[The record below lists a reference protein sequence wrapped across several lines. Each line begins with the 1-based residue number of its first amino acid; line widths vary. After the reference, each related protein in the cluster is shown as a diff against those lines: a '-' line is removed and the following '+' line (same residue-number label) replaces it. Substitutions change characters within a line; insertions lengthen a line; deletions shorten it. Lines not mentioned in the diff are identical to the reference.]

1 MERQI
6 RLLIVDDQAADA
18 EISARLLKQAGYH
31 CVWERVDTERS
42 FRERLRGFQPDLI
55 FSDFSMPRFDGLSA
69 LEIAASEVPDTPF
82 IFVSGSLGEKRAA
95 QARKLGALDVVP
107 KHDLSRLAPAVA
119 RVLADCMLPGA
130 DSNPAER
137 MRRLSG
143 ALQMLSALRASTRQI
158 RSRGA
163 LLEEACHIV
172 NASQQYRYA
181 FVALVN
187 PHTRIAHTVAWTGAG
202 AARGE
207 EASFHVAQGPGLDES
222 SVSFVLRTGEPNVC
236 FDLADYHGPLAAV
249 ERRGAQIAGS
259 FLCLPLLVDG
269 IAIGALTLG
278 GIRNAMVSE
287 QELLLLDE
295 FAAELSQA
303 LRALPDEAAVPPH
316 PVVER
321 LTQLNRRETFCEHV
335 ARLLETVALDS
346 SPLTVAVFDIERL
359 RDVNVSFGRHAGDRL
374 VRSVAERLKRRFGG
388 TADLGAFGGG
398 TFAAVFSLPPVT
410 AAAMERAS
418 TETQRIP
425 HTYAPATPHDAT
437 TAVFGHPFAIGDH
450 TVPVT
455 VKCGLARFP
464 INGGDAET
472 LVQFAEASLHKLRER
487 RADSRPAFRLPHI
500 SEMPP
505 EELERRLRRALDKQH
520 FVLRYQPQFDRTG
533 RICGVEALLRWDDP
547 DRGTVAPAAFLPALE
562 ASGLMVPVGEW
573 VLKRA
578 TADWRR
584 WQGLGL
590 PPLRLA
596 LNVSRMELA
605 RTDFAPRFLDA
616 MGLHGKAR
624 CQIDIEIAE
633 GVLLSDPQGAKRCLA
648 QLRGAGVQVAIDD
661 FGMGIG
667 TLRRLRELPVDVL
680 KIDRTFVNQLTPDAQ
695 SQAVVSTIVSLAR
708 AYGLETIAEGVE
720 TRQQLRI
727 LHSLGCE
734 RSQGFLHSPPLTA
747 DELENMLGA
756 LITCAS

>member
-1 MERQI
+1 MEQQI

-31 CVWERVDTERS
+31 CVWERVETEQS
-42 FRERLRGFQPDLI
+42 FRERLHGFQPHLI

-69 LEIAASEVPDTPF
+69 LEIAAAVAPDTPF
-82 IFVSGSLGEKRAA
+82 IFVSGSLGEKRAV
-95 QARKLGALDVVP
+95 QALKLGAFDCVP

-119 RVLADCMLPGA
+119 RVMAESMLPGS

-143 ALQMLSALRASTRQI
+143 ALQMLSALRAASRQI
-158 RSRGA
+158 HTRGA
-163 LLEEACHIV
+163 LLEEACHIIHL
-172 NASQQYRYA
+172 SQQYRHA
-181 FVALVN
+181 FVALEN

-207 EASFHVAQGPGLDES
+207 EASFHVAHGPGLDES

-236 FDLADYHGPLAAV
+236 LELVDYRGPLAAV

-259 FLCLPLLVDG
+259 FICLPLLVDG
-269 IAIGALTLG
+269 RAIGALTLG

-295 FAAELSQA
+295 FAAELSEA
-303 LRALPDEAAVPPH
+303 LRALPDEAALPLH
-316 PVVER
+316 PVLER
-321 LTQLNRRETFCEHV
+321 ITQLNRRETFCEHV
-335 ARLLETVALDS
+335 AQLLEKVAPDS
-346 SPLTVAVFDIERL
+346 APLTVAVFDIERL
-359 RDVNVSFGRHAGDRL
+359 RDVNVSYGRHAGDRL

-398 TFAAVFSLPPVT
+398 TFAAVFSLPSSP
-410 AAAMERAS
+410 AMDIERSS

-425 HTYAPATPHDAT
+425 HTQAPGQDAT
-437 TAVFGHPFAIGDH
+437 GAVFGHPFAIGDH
-450 TVPVT
+450 SVPVT

-464 INGGDAET
+464 MNGGDAET
-472 LVQFAEASLHKLRER
+472 LVQFAEAALQKLRER
-487 RADSRPAFRLPHI
+487 RADSRPAIRLPHI

-505 EELERRLRRALDKQH
+505 DELERRLRRALDKQH
-520 FVLRYQPQFDRTG
+520 FAVRYQPQFDRTG
-533 RICGVEALLRWDDP
+533 RLCGVEALLRWDDP
-547 DRGTVAPAAFLPALE
+547 DRGTVSPAAFLPALE
-562 ASGLMVPVGEW
+562 ASGLIVPLGEF

-596 LNVSRMELA
+596 LNVSRLELA
-605 RTDFAPRFLDA
+605 RPDFALRFLDA

-624 CQIDIEIAE
+624 CLLDIEIAE
-633 GVLLSDPQGAKRCLA
+633 AVLLAEPQTARRSLT
-648 QLRGAGVQVAIDD
+648 QLRAEGVQIAIDD
-661 FGMGIG
+661 FGMGVG

-680 KIDRTFVNQLTPDAQ
+680 KIDRTFVNQLTPDAH
-695 SQAVVSTIVSLAR
+695 SQAVVSTIISLAR
-708 AYGLETIAEGVE
+708 AYGLETVAEGVE

-727 LHSLGCE
+727 LHALGCE
-734 RSQGFLHSPPLTA
+734 RSQGFLHSPPLIA
-747 DELENMLGA
+747 DELENLLGSLA
-756 LITCAS
+756 A

>member
-6 RLLIVDDQAADA
+6 RLLIVDDQPADA
-18 EISARLLKQAGYH
+18 EIAARLLKQAGYH
-31 CVWERVDTERS
+31 CVWERVDTEQS
-42 FRERLRGFQPDLI
+42 FRERLHGFQPHLI

-69 LEIAASEVPDTPF
+69 LEIAASVAPDTPF
-82 IFVSGSLGEKRAA
+82 IFVSGSLGEKRAV
-95 QARKLGALDVVP
+95 QALKLGAFDCVP

-119 RVLADCMLPGA
+119 RVMTDSMVPGS

-143 ALQMLSALRASTRQI
+143 ALQMLSALRAASREIHT
-158 RSRGA
+158 RGA
-163 LLEEACHIV
+163 LLEEACHIIHL
-172 NASQQYRYA
+172 SQQYRYA
-181 FVALVN
+181 FVALAN

-207 EASFHVAQGPGLDES
+207 EASFHVAHAPGLDES

-236 FDLADYHGPLAAV
+236 FDLHDYRGPLAAV

-259 FLCLPLLVDG
+259 FLCLPLLVEG
-269 IAIGALTLG
+269 RAIGALTLG

-295 FAAELSQA
+295 FAGELSEA

-316 PVVER
+316 PVLER

-335 ARLLETVALDS
+335 AQLLKKATPDS
-346 SPLTVAVFDIERL
+346 APLTVAVFDIERL
-359 RDVNVSFGRHAGDRL
+359 RDINVSFGRHAGDRL
-374 VRSVAERLKRRFGG
+374 VKSVAERLKRRFGG
-388 TADLGAFGGG
+388 TADVGAFGGG
-398 TFAAVFSLPPVT
+398 TFAAVFSLPPSPAVDI
-410 AAAMERAS
+410 ERAS

-425 HTYAPATPHDAT
+425 HIQAPVSGHDAT
-437 TAVFGHPFAIGDH
+437 SAVFGHPFAIGDH
-450 TVPVT
+450 SIPVT

-464 INGGDAET
+464 LNGGDAET
-472 LVQFAEASLHKLRER
+472 LAQFAEAALQKLRER
-487 RADSRPAFRLPHI
+487 RADSRPAIRLPHI
-500 SEMPP
+500 SEMAPA
-505 EELERRLRRALDKQH
+505 ELERRLRRALDMQH
-520 FVLRYQPQFDRTG
+520 FVLRYQPQFGRTG
-533 RICGVEALLRWDDP
+533 TICGVEALLRWDDP
-547 DRGTVAPAAFLPALE
+547 DRGTVSPAAFLPALE
-562 ASGLMVPVGEW
+562 SSGLIVPLGEW

-596 LNVSRMELA
+596 LNVSGLELL
-605 RTDFAPRFLDA
+605 RPDFAPRFLDA

-624 CQIDIEIAE
+624 CLLDLEIAE
-633 GVLLSDPQGAKRCLA
+633 GVLLSEPQTARRCLA
-648 QLRGAGVQVAIDD
+648 QLRAEGVQVAIDD
-661 FGMGIG
+661 FGMGVG

-680 KIDRTFVNQLTPDAQ
+680 KIDRAFVNQLTPDAQ

-708 AYGLETIAEGVE
+708 AYGLETVAEGVE

-727 LHSLGCE
+727 LHSLGCD

-747 DELENMLGA
+747 DELESLLGS
-756 LITCAS
+756 LMTYAS